1 MRRRRPTVPPPGAA
15 PSDDDQTA
23 QTAWLIT
30 FSDLVLQLFA
40 FVVLSAVIARPGRA
54 ADPMPAPPSTTTLVV
69 RTTTTTT
76 TTSSTS
82 TSSTTLAAASVVG
95 EDRTSLVRDH
105 DELATFV
112 QQRGIEGAVTVSI
125 HDRDLVIAMSDTIAF
140 ASGSADL
147 ADAALPLLTT
157 VRDLATSLPDCLVD
171 VTGHTD
177 DRPIHTPAFPSNLEL
192 SLARAAAVAR
202 ELAAGDPELERR
214 IVAAGV
220 GAHRPVV
227 PNTDDEARARNRRV
241 EIRLRPRAA
250 DEG

>member
-23 QTAWLIT
+23 QAAWLIT

-40 FVVLSAVIARPGRA
+40 FVVLCAVMARPGRA
-54 ADPMPAPPSTTTLVV
+54 ADPTPAPSTTTSLAI
-69 RTTTTTT
+69 RTTTTT

-82 TSSTTLAAASVVG
+82 TSSTTLAAAAV
-95 EDRTSLVRDH
+95 EDPTPLVRAH

-112 QQRGIEGAVTVSI
+112 ERRGIAGSVTVSLL
-125 HDRDLVIAMSDTIAF
+125 DRDLVIAMSDTIAF
-140 ASGSADL
+140 ASGSAEL

-157 VRDLATSLPDCLVD
+157 VRDLATSMPNCLVD

-202 ELAAGDPELERR
+202 ELGAGDSELERR

-241 EIRLRPRAA
+241 EIRLRPRAS